1 MLFKDKAEAA
11 LYNKN
16 VPATTY
22 SVFHTVADMASIA
35 SPYIDFEASLV
46 SFDYDYTSERYYLN
60 DHNKAVALN
69 ENIGIDSTQRR
80 LFERAGVEL

>member
-1 MLFKDKAEAA
+1 
-11 LYNKN
+11 
-16 VPATTY
+16 
-22 SVFHTVADMASIA
+22 
-35 SPYIDFEASLV
+35 V
-46 SFDYDYTSERYYLN
+46 SFDYDYTSERYYLD